1 MDRLPDRLLL
11 GVVLVLLLALQWRL
25 WIGEGSLRHVA
36 SLEEQVTALREEN
49 AQLAERN
56 RWMAADVEALK
67 SGLDRVEEIARR
79 DLGMIREGETFFLIP
94 ETVKESPSESAR

>member
-1 MDRLPDRLLL
+1 MGKLPNRLLL
-11 GVVLVLLLALQWRL
+11 GVLLVLLLALQWRL

-36 SLEEQVTALREEN
+36 SLEKQVSALREEN

-67 SGLDRVEEIARR
+67 GGLDRVEEIARR
-79 DLGMIREGETFFLIP
+79 ELGMIREGETFFLIP
-94 ETVKESPSESAR
+94 EVAEESPGEPAH